1 MLVRM
6 HKGWVRNTMGA
17 GTLFSRME
25 ISDLFRLGS
34 RSLCVTGGIV
44 SLGLLMTTGCPQQGT
59 PPKAASS
66 KQANAPSLSK
76 TARPAQ
82 TSQATPLEAKP
93 TSSAG
98 GSNPREQ
105 QIVSEVEH
113 AYQGGMQHYSAGDVA
128 SAKADFDHAVD
139 IMLTSGIDLK
149 AGTALGAEFEH
160 IVDAVNT
167 LELDSLKQGNGFA
180 PPQKDDQAPVDVAND
195 VTFPVDPNIKAT
207 AEAELKTT
215 QSDLPLVINDAVASY
230 INFFSNTSAGRGT
243 IIASLTRAG
252 RYKALIQKTLQE
264 EGVPQDL
271 IYQAIAESGFKPQAL
286 NPRSGAGGMWQFM
299 PFSDYGLTRTAW
311 YDERFDPEKSTR
323 AYARE
328 IKKMYNQLGDWYL
341 AMAAYDWGPGNVQR
355 AVQRTGYADFWELY
369 RRNNLPAETKNYVP
383 IILAATIMAKN
394 PQQYGLANLVPD
406 APLIVDTVTVTA
418 ATDLRLVSDI
428 TGAPVQELS
437 ALNPALLRSS
447 TPPDSSYELH
457 LPAGTK
463 DLFTRVIAEI
473 PEAKRAS
480 WRYHKLQPGETLDD
494 IARAYHVTASDLSF
508 VNQLPT
514 AQTGAPDLSTLD
526 ALVVPVA
533 PVSTAAR
540 SNTRYLVQRGDTLV
554 TVADRFDVTP
564 EQLRRWNHLRSAKVV
579 KGQILYVAEPAH
591 ITARSKGRRVAGT
604 TGHGRRGVIAHP
616 AKRTAAHAH
625 AHPSTSS
632 KAASSHPSSKR
643 KSHSN

>member
-1 MLVRM
+1 M
-6 HKGWVRNTMGA
+6 
-17 GTLFSRME
+17 
-25 ISDLFRLGS
+25 
-34 RSLCVTGGIV
+34 TGGIV
-44 SLGLLMTTGCPQQGT
+44 SLGLLTITGCPQSSQT
-59 PPKAASS
+59 PAGSG
-66 KQANAPSLSK
+66 KQATAPSLGK
-76 TARPAQ
+76 TSRPAQ

-93 TSSAG
+93 ASSAA
-98 GSNPREQ
+98 GSTLREQ
-105 QIVSEVEH
+105 ELISEVEH
-113 AYQGGMQHYSAGDVA
+113 TYQSGVQHYSSGDLA
-128 SAKADFDHAVD
+128 AAKSDFDHAVD

-406 APLIVDTVTVTA
+406 APLIVDTATVTT

-428 TGAPVQELS
+428 IGAPVQELA

-447 TPPDSSYELH
+447 TPPDTAYDLH

-463 DLFTRVIAEI
+463 DLFARVIAEV
-473 PEAKRAS
+473 PEDKRAS

-494 IARAYHVTASDLSF
+494 IARAYRVTAADLAF
-508 VNQLPT
+508 VNQLPAT
-514 AQTGAPDLSTLD
+514 QTGAADLSTLD

-533 PVSTAAR
+533 PVSTVAR
-540 SNTRYLVQRGDTLV
+540 SNTRYRVQRGDTLV

-564 EQLRRWNHLRSAKVV
+564 EQLRRWNHLRSAKVAT
-579 KGQILYVAEPAH
+579 GQSLYVAEPAH
-591 ITARSKGRRVAGT
+591 ITARVKGRRA
-604 TGHGRRGVIAHP
+604 
-616 AKRTAAHAH
+616 TAAQRSRKSPTKGRHASAVH
-625 AHPSTSS
+625 
-632 KAASSHPSSKR
+632 AASANKTSHAVASAHPSSKR

>member
-1 MLVRM
+1 MI
-6 HKGWVRNTMGA
+6 A
-17 GTLFSRME
+17 GTQLQHMGISELSIFSH
-25 ISDLFRLGS
+25 DKTRLHAIAITIAAA
-34 RSLCVTGGIV
+34 LA
-44 SLGLLMTTGCPQQGT
+44 LLTGCPGDQAAVIST
-59 PPKAASS
+59 PRATAPTLTNPESAQAAHAS
-66 KQANAPSLSK
+66 APM
-76 TARPAQ
+76 AAQPAQ
-82 TSQATPLEAKP
+82 PQ
-93 TSSAG
+93 SAG
-98 GSNPREQ
+98 SREQ
-105 QIVSEVEH
+105 AIIAEVERT
-113 AYQGGMQHYSAGDVA
+113 YQSGMKHYSAGDL
-128 SAKADFDHAVD
+128 SAAKSDFDHAVD
-139 IMLTSGIDLK
+139 IMLTSGYDLK
-149 AGTALGAEFEH
+149 AESQLGTEFEH
-160 IVDAVNT
+160 IVDSVNA

-207 AEAELKTT
+207 AEAEIKTT
-215 QSDLPLVINDAVASY
+215 QSDLPLVMNDAVASY
-230 INFFSNTSAGRGT
+230 INFFSNTAAGRGT

-252 RYKALIQKTLQE
+252 RYRALIQKTLKE

-341 AMAAYDWGPGNVQR
+341 AMAAYDWGPGNIQR

-394 PQQYGLANLVPD
+394 PQQYGLSNLAPD
-406 APLIVDTVTVTA
+406 APLIVDTVTVNS

-428 TGAPVQELS
+428 VGAPVQEIA
-437 ALNPALLRSS
+437 ALNPALLRGS
-447 TPPDSSYELH
+447 TPPDTAYELH

-463 DLFTRVIAEI
+463 DIFNRVIAEI
-473 PEAKRAS
+473 PQDKRSS

-494 IARAYHVTASDLSF
+494 IARTYHVTTSDIAF
-508 VNQLPT
+508 VNQLQPS
-514 AQTGAPDLSTLD
+514 QDLSTTD
-526 ALVVPVA
+526 ALVIPVA
-533 PVSTAAR
+533 PVTVSSA
-540 SNTRYLVQRGDTLV
+540 SNTRYRVQRGDTLV

-579 KGQILYVAEPAH
+579 KGQSLYVAEPAH
-591 ITARSKGRRVAGT
+591 IAARSAGRKAGRGKMSRASLRSASARSGSRT
-604 TGHGRRGVIAHP
+604 SAKHGAALKH
-616 AKRTAAHAH
+616 AAAHT
-625 AHPSTSS
+625 TSHG
-632 KAASSHPSSKR
+632 AAKKKSRR
-643 KSHSN
+643 K